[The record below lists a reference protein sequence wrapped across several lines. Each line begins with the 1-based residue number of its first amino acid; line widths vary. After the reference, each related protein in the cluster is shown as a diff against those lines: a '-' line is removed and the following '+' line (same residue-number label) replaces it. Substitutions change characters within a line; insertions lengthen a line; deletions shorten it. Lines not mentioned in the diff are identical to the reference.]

1 MTQQYLTP
9 HRPKRPA
16 SRLVAGL
23 LWLIAAGLAV
33 GATFADIVI
42 YQFAADG
49 SLFVVGFW
57 RQYGLTADGQ
67 ENSPGTI
74 YYGASEVAGG
84 AFLLLATLLVFL
96 SARRWAAVVAGAMGA
111 GMLVT
116 SALTWFLTALSKQAN
131 TTMYIQ
137 SGLWVLAGA
146 TGVALLAFLVS
157 LFEREKSAPPQSAD
171 LPLPPQSADFTLP
184 PQSADFTLP
193 PLPPVA
199 PPPPPAQ
206 PPPPRWEPESW
217 EQETWEPETPKYG
230 VSVPEPPTRPKTEPA
245 TEPKTKPKTRPST
258 EPRTEPDSK
267 PVAVSDEEDVF
278 FDAFDSPEFTASIT
292 PPRPPQT
299 PETRTSS
306 RKIDGDEK

>member
-23 LWLIAAGLAV
+23 LWLIAAGLSV

-42 YQFAADG
+42 YQFAGDA

-74 YYGASEVAGG
+74 YYGASEVAGS

-96 SARRWAAVVAGAMGA
+96 SARRWAAVIAGALGT

-116 SALTWFLTALSKQAN
+116 SVLTWFLTALSEQAN

-137 SGLWVLAGA
+137 SGLWVLAAA

-157 LFEREKSAPPQSAD
+157 LLERERTAEPEQSAP
-171 LPLPPQSADFTLP
+171 
-184 PQSADFTLP
+184 FTLP

-199 PPPPPAQ
+199 PPPPPPPPLSQPLPQPLSQPLSQQPLSQLQ
-206 PPPPRWEPESW
+206 PPR
-217 EQETWEPETPKYG
+217 WEPETPKYG
-230 VSVPEPPTRPKTEPA
+230 VPEPETPPRPVPA
-245 TEPKTKPKTRPST
+245 
-258 EPRTEPDSK
+258 
-267 PVAVSDEEDVF
+267 AVSAEEDVF
-278 FDAFDSPEFTASIT
+278 VDAFDLPEFTTAMDLPKPS
-292 PPRPPQT
+292 QT
-299 PETRTSS
+299 PEPGTIS
-306 RKIDGDEK
+306 RKLDGDEK

>member
-9 HRPKRPA
+9 QQPKRPA

-23 LWLIAAGLAV
+23 LWLSAAGLAV

-42 YQFAADG
+42 YQFAGDG

-74 YYGASEVAGG
+74 YYGASEVAG
-84 AFLLLATLLVFL
+84 AALLLLATLLVFL
-96 SARRWAAVVAGAMGA
+96 SARRWAAMVAGALGT

-116 SALTWFLTALSKQAN
+116 AALTWFLTVLSEQAN

-137 SGLWVLAGA
+137 TGLWVLGSA
-146 TGVALLAFLVS
+146 TGVALLAFSVS
-157 LFEREKSAPPQSAD
+157 LFEREKSAPAESAE
-171 LPLPPQSADFTLP
+171 
-184 PQSADFTLP
+184 FTLP

-199 PPPPPAQ
+199 PPQQPLAQ
-206 PPPPRWEPESW
+206 PPPP
-217 EQETWEPETPKYG
+217 TWDSETPKYG
-230 VSVPEPPTRPKTEPA
+230 VAVMEQPTRPKTEPK
-245 TEPKTKPKTRPST
+245 TEPKTKPKA
-258 EPRTEPDSK
+258 EPRTKPKFEPRFEPGTEPGTEPDAK
-267 PVAVSDEEDVF
+267 PVAVSDVEDVF
-278 FDAFDSPEFTASIT
+278 FDAFDSPEFTAKIT
-292 PPRPPQT
+292 PPRPQT
-299 PETRTSS
+299 PETRTNS

>member
-42 YQFAADG
+42 YQFASDG

-74 YYGASEVAGG
+74 YYGASEVAGA

-96 SARRWAAVVAGAMGA
+96 SARRWAAAVAGALGA

-116 SALTWFLTALSKQAN
+116 AALTWFLTALSQQAN

-137 SGLWVLAGA
+137 SGLWVLAAA
-146 TGVALLAFLVS
+146 TGVALLALLVS
-157 LFEREKSAPPQSAD
+157 LFEREKSEPPQSAE
-171 LPLPPQSADFTLP
+171 
-184 PQSADFTLP
+184 FTLP

-206 PPPPRWEPESW
+206 PPPAQPPRWDPDA
-217 EQETWEPETPKYG
+217 WEPETPKYG
-230 VSVPEPPTRPKTEPA
+230 VAAPEPPTRPKTEPT
-245 TEPKTKPKTRPST
+245 TEPKTKPKTKPST

-278 FDAFDSPEFTASIT
+278 FDAFDAPEFTASIT

-299 PETRTSS
+299 PETRTNS
-306 RKIDGDEK
+306 RKLDGDEK